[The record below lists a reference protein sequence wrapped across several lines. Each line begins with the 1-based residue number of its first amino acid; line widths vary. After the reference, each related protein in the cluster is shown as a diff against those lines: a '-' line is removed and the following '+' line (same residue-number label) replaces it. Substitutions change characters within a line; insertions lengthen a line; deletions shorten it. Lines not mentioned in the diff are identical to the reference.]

1 MLQFSRLAM
10 ISIIG
15 VIVAAAVVMVPNL
28 FSEETVEGWP
38 SWMPKQQIVL
48 GLDLQGG
55 VYLLYEIDREE
66 YVTTQLQELAT
77 EARSVLAEAPRVNY
91 EAFSSRAAVV
101 QTQTVQFRLTDA
113 TQLETA
119 RQRLD
124 PLRNQLG
131 TSVMV
136 GAAGNYEFDLSIG
149 ADGLVR
155 FTYSEAGL
163 EQRVNEIAQQ
173 SIEVID
179 RRINALGT
187 VEPSIQRQGVDR
199 ILVEAPG
206 LEDPQRLQELIG
218 QTAEMTFHLVDRST
232 PTVALGTIAP
242 EGKIVVPSAEQAG
255 LAYLLDS
262 NALIRGDQI
271 TRAQATLDQVNG
283 TWVVAFGLNT
293 SGARTFGEVT
303 SANINYPFAIVL
315 DDQVISAPT
324 IQSAILGGSGQITG
338 NFTAQTANDLA
349 ILLRAGALPA
359 KLTVIE
365 QRTVSASLGEDSIRA
380 GAIATIVALVWI
392 AGFMIVCYGL
402 LGAFSVVA
410 LIAQNILMLGILSL
424 LGATL
429 TLPGIAGIVLTMA
442 MAVDANVLIYE
453 RMREEARAGRPV
465 IVALDQGF
473 RRALATIVDSHLTA
487 LIAALALFWLGSGP
501 IRGFAVTLGIG
512 ILSTLFTAYL
522 VTRLIVAIWYRARRP
537 KAIPL

>member
-10 ISIIG
+10 ISIFG
-15 VIVAAAVVMVPNL
+15 VIVASAVVMLPNL
-28 FSEETVEGWP
+28 FPRETVDGWP
-38 SWMPKQQIVL
+38 SWLPKQQIVL

-55 VYLLYEIDREE
+55 VYLLYEIDRQD
-66 YVTTQLQELAT
+66 YVNTQLQNLAT
-77 EARSVLAEAPRVNY
+77 EVRAVLAQPPRVNY
-91 EAFSSRAAVV
+91 EAFSSRAAVLS
-101 QTQTVQFRLTDA
+101 TQAVQFRLTDA
-113 TQLETA
+113 TQLATA
-119 RQRLD
+119 RQRLE

-131 TSVMV
+131 TSLL
-136 GAAGNYEFDLSIG
+136 GGGAGNYEFDLAIG
-149 ADGLVR
+149 ADGQVR
-155 FTYSEAGL
+155 FTYSAAGL
-163 EQRVNEIAQQ
+163 EQRINEIAQQ

-187 VEPSIQRQGVDR
+187 VEPSIQRQGPDR

-206 LEDPQRLQELIG
+206 LEDPVRLQELIG

-242 EGKIVVPSAEQAG
+242 EGKIVVPDATQPGVAW
-255 LAYLLDS
+255 LLDS

-283 TWVVAFGLNT
+283 AWVVAFGLNT

-315 DDQVISAPT
+315 DDTVISAPT

-359 KLTVIE
+359 KLTVIQ

-402 LGAFSVVA
+402 LGSFAVLA
-410 LIAQNILMLGILSL
+410 LIAQTIIMLGILSL

-429 TLPGIAGIVLTMA
+429 TLPGIAGIILTMG

-453 RMREEARAGRPV
+453 RMREEWKAGRPV
-465 IVALDQGF
+465 VVALDQGF
-473 RRALATIVDSHLTA
+473 QRAIATIVDSHLTA

-501 IRGFAVTLGIG
+501 IRGFAVTMGIG

-522 VTRLIVAIWYRARRP
+522 ITRLIVAIWYRSRRP
-537 KAIPL
+537 KTVPL